1 MATKRIIGKFF
12 SYLVVFL
19 IFFFL
24 GKTLFGNWQ
33 KLREYE
39 FSFNYFYLIV
49 SFLFLILALF
59 LSGVIWKIILE
70 KLEPKVKISYPKAVK
85 IVIFS
90 SFGKYLPGTVWQ
102 YLGRIQLAS
111 REGLEKKLVAV
122 SLIYEIILSII
133 SAFLFS
139 LVILSF
145 SAGMFF
151 SFFYNK
157 LIITVTFLIILSG
170 FFLIHPK
177 IFYFLFNFILKKFNK
192 EEIPAFKFLT
202 YKRILMIIFCYFIF
216 FFLSGIGF
224 SFLVKSLV
232 SFPVYGMMWLT
243 GAFILASIL
252 GMIVVFAPSGLGVRE
267 GVLVLFLQF
276 YFPLSVAVV
285 ISLAAR
291 LWATL
296 GEIITLGFIYSYCK
310 FKKL

>member
-1 MATKRIIGKFF
+1 MATKRIIGNFF
-12 SYLVVFL
+12 YYLVVFL

-24 GKTLFGNWQ
+24 GKTLLGNWQ
-33 KLREYE
+33 KLCEYE
-39 FSFNYFYLIV
+39 FSFNYFYLIF

-70 KLEPKVKISYPKAVK
+70 KLEPKAKISCLKAVK

-102 YLGRIQLAS
+102 YLGRVQLAF
-111 REGLEKKLVAV
+111 REGLGKKLVAA
-122 SLIYEIILSII
+122 SLIYEIIFSIV

-139 LVILSF
+139 FVILSF
-145 SAGMFF
+145 SARMFP
-151 SFFYNK
+151 SLFYNK
-157 LIITVTFLIILSG
+157 FIIAAAFLIILSG

-177 IFYFLFNFILKKFNK
+177 IFYFLFNFILKKINK
-192 EEIPAFKFLT
+192 EEIPAFAFFT
-202 YKRILMIIFCYFIF
+202 YKKIFMIIFCYFIF
-216 FFLSGIGF
+216 FFLNGIGF
-224 SFLVKSLV
+224 FFLVKSLV

-252 GMIVVFAPSGLGVRE
+252 GMMAVFAPSGLGVRE
-267 GVLVLFLQF
+267 GILVLFLQL
-276 YFPLSVAVV
+276 YFPLSVAII

-296 GEIITLGFIYSYCK
+296 GEIIAFSFIYSYCK
-310 FKKL
+310 FKRL